1 MKTGNV
7 GNAQSLYNQYQNI
20 VKKPGKEK
28 EQTASDFFSN
38 PVDTYTR
45 GVKGAANPA
54 AIEKLWSDTNH
65 FADSIR
71 KLVSS
76 MLGSSD
82 ATGQSFWAIRA
93 EGSYKYSETIM
104 SEGGLKLQTK
114 SVEAS
119 FKFEAMGVNGGFKLS
134 EAEQAQAQELI
145 GEDGFFGVKQTTARI
160 LDFAKALVGEGAS
173 LEKIENMRNAVLKGF
188 DEVARMFGGFNNL
201 PDVSKQT
208 YEEILKAFDEWMYG
222 SEEETAEAIPA

>member
-1 MKTGNV
+1 MKTGNI
-7 GNAQSLYNQYQNI
+7 GNAHNLYNQYQNAI
-20 VKKPGKEK
+20 KPGKEK
-28 EQTASDFFSN
+28 GKAVKDVFSS
-38 PVDTYTR
+38 PIDRYTP

-65 FADSIR
+65 FADAVR

-76 MLGSSD
+76 MLGGSD

-104 SEGGLKLQTK
+104 SEGGLKLETR

-119 FKFEAMGVNGGFKLS
+119 FKFEAMGMQGGFKLS
-134 EAEQAQAQELI
+134 EAEQAEAQELI
-145 GEDGFFGVKQTTARI
+145 GEDGFFGVNQTTARI
-160 LDFAKALVGEGAS
+160 VDFAKALVGEGAA

-201 PDVSKQT
+201 PEVSKKT
-208 YEEILKAFDEWMYG
+208 YEAILQAFDEWMYG
-222 SEEETAEAIPA
+222 KDEGELVESKSA